1 MPPDVP
7 APAPLTL
14 SCLLPS
20 FAEAESLDQLLP
32 ALRAA
37 GAAAGVG
44 EVRMLVVNDLGRP
57 DPALNATCAAH
68 GARLLETPFNMGA
81 AEAFLFGL
89 RREAVDPR
97 SDLVLTLDSDGQD
110 DPRALAAL
118 LAAVAP
124 GTAAV
129 AQRVGRRP
137 EGRAFALGYG
147 FYRRAFRFFVGFTPD
162 FGNFAAFDRAMAD
175 HVSRSP
181 HFDTAYAMALP
192 LVARLVRVPVPRL
205 PRTHGETRMGWKG
218 LGDHALRSMLPHLR
232 FIAMRMASLL
242 LIVALLGGSFALV
255 AGTLR
260 VFAPTYAFP
269 NWATIIAF
277 GVTSICLQLLLV
289 CLLLF
294 LVASLTRQIALAR
307 RDRLG

>member
-1 MPPDVP
+1 MFPDTTP
-7 APAPLTL
+7 RPGTL

-20 FAEAESLDQLLP
+20 FGEAESLDQLLP

-37 GAAAGVG
+37 GAAAGVE
-44 EVRMLVVNDLGRP
+44 EVRMLVINDLGRP
-57 DPALNATCAAH
+57 DPALGVVCARH
-68 GARLLETPFNMGA
+68 GARLLEAPFNMGA
-81 AEAFLFGL
+81 PEAFLFGL
-89 RREAVDPR
+89 RQEAGDPR
-97 SDLVLTLDSDGQD
+97 SDCVLTLDSDGQD
-110 DPRALAAL
+110 DPRALPAL

-124 GTAAV
+124 GAVAV

-147 FYRRAFRFFVGFTPD
+147 LYRRAFRFFVGFTPD

-205 PRTHGETRMGWKG
+205 PRSHGETRTGWRG
-218 LGDHALRSMLPHLR
+218 LSDHALRSLLPHLR
-232 FIAMRMASLL
+232 FIAMRMALL
-242 LIVALLGGSFALV
+242 SVGV
-255 AGTLR
+255 AGAGFSFVAVSSALR
-260 VFAPTYAFP
+260 LFAPRYAFP

-277 GVTSICLQLLLV
+277 SVVIVCLQLFLV

-294 LVASLTRQIALAR
+294 LVACLTRQIAITR
-307 RDRLG
+307 RTPLP